1 MNLGQ
6 VARYDVE
13 YERYGVTHLIQFYA
27 PIMGW
32 QRIEAADNH
41 AALQRAHRG

>member
-13 YERYGVTHLIQFYA
+13 YERYDVAHLIQFYV
-27 PIMGW
+27 PVMDW
-32 QRIEAADNH
+32 RRIEVADNR
-41 AALQRAHRG
+41 AAPQRAHRS